1 MDRCLWIVDCRLWI
15 SDCGGCGSLLVTV
28 REREGG
34 AISTK
39 RGRGR
44 DKFHHRGGG
53 VNGERVLDGL
63 KRES

>member
-1 MDRCLWIVDCRLWI
+1 MWWFWIVACDCE
-15 SDCGGCGSLLVTV
+15 
-28 REREGG
+28 RERGG

-53 VNGERVLDGL
+53 VNGERVLDEL